1 MRVKS
6 IFKRF
11 ISNQS
16 GLYLSPNASL
26 SERLAFRKAWPYT
39 QLSKHS
45 RLANYSLVLQLVLD
59 YFGIVFDS
67 DFSDVTD
74 LRSLL
79 YVLES
84 KYSITYLLTE
94 PDGQYSGDS
103 GLALYSYDDGIS
115 VNYPS
120 RWFRSKLP
128 SETPNKVIVLT
139 HLLPQSQTSFLALFN
154 RIFNRRYSFLLTI
167 VSVSLLSSMMAL
179 IPTYLVEYI
188 FNAIVPEG
196 QIFLMIQIGFFLLS
210 IRIITHA
217 FGLFNQ
223 FIGIRLELFLG
234 YKTLSLMF
242 YRLLHLSSSFFQ
254 RFSIGDLQQRIG
266 SVQTIRRV
274 LQSSFVSAISSIF
287 AIVLNLVLI
296 YFKSSSFYLLLI
308 LLLLSLAGP
317 AIDIISTTFETY
329 FHYKKLVIISLL
341 NDAILEP
348 LKSIPTVRSLKAED
362 HLFSNYSATRLRLA
376 RLEVKL
382 HLIRSFIAGIDVVV
396 STFII
401 SLFLFAFSSPSLASI
416 LFPASKGISANIS
429 QGYIL
434 LLLSS
439 FTTINSAVRSF
450 SKSFL
455 SLANIYPDVIR
466 LRPLIREASPQTLSQ
481 STHSHSTLTPKVNQ
495 LLVSYSQPKDN
506 SLSTFSFNFSQPS
519 IITGNKTECFK
530 FLSYLYGESLYS
542 KEFLNYSRL
551 ANGSLLESNDLN
563 NQQFY
568 SCFLVA
574 DSLNYSDSV
583 LNNIVDRHYISDH
596 SYLSSCLEVCGFS
609 SDLSDLNVPCS
620 DYLQRFAH
628 QSSFAAQVMICRT
641 LYFQMTPLFIY
652 NWLDPLS
659 TTIRVSILEFCKSH
673 KILLVCYSSSK
684 QVIDLFDMENQC
696 TFPLL
701 IPE

>member
-1 MRVKS
+1 MKIRK
-6 IFKRF
+6 I
-11 ISNQS
+11 ISQLFSTQS
-16 GLYLSPNASL
+16 VLYLSPKASL
-26 SERLAFRKAWPYT
+26 SEHQAFKRAWPYT
-39 QLSKHS
+39 QLSK
-45 RLANYSLVLQLVLD
+45 RKRIADYSLVLQLILD
-59 YFGIVFDS
+59 YFGIAVDPDIS
-67 DFSDVTD
+67 EVTD

-79 YVLES
+79 SVLES
-84 KYSITYLLTE
+84 KYAITYLLAE

-103 GLALYSYDDGIS
+103 GLALHSYDDGVLVS
-115 VNYPS
+115 YPS

-128 SETPNKVIVLT
+128 SEAPNKIIVLT
-139 HLLPQSQTSFLALFN
+139 HLLPQSQTSLIALFN
-154 RIFNRRYSFLLTI
+154 RIFNRRYSFLLAI
-167 VSVSLLSSMMAL
+167 VSVSLLASMMAL

-188 FNAIVPEG
+188 FNSIVPEG
-196 QIFLMIQIGFFLLS
+196 QIFLMVQIGFFLLS

-242 YRLLHLSSSFFQ
+242 YRLLYLPSSFFQ

-308 LLLLSLAGP
+308 LLVLSLAGP
-317 AIDIISTTFETY
+317 AIDMISTIFETY
-329 FHYKKLVIISLL
+329 FHYKKLVLISLL

-348 LKSIPTVRSLKAED
+348 LKSISTVRSLKAEGR
-362 HLFSNYSATRLRLA
+362 LFSNYSATRLRVA

-382 HLIRSFIAGIDVVV
+382 HLIRSFISGIDVVV

-401 SLFLFAFSSPSLASI
+401 ALFLFAFSSPALASI
-416 LFPASKGISANIS
+416 LFPASKGVGSDIS

-455 SLANIYPDVIR
+455 NLANIYPDVIR
-466 LRPLIREASPQTLSQ
+466 LRPLLREASLSSSPQ
-481 STHSHSTLTPKVNQ
+481 LTVPSKVDQ
-495 LLVSYSQPKDN
+495 LLITYSRPKSN
-506 SLSTFSFNFSQPS
+506 SFSTVSFNFSQPS
-519 IITGNKTECFK
+519 IVTGDKVECFK
-530 FLSYLYGESLYS
+530 FLSYLYGESLYF
-542 KEFLNYSRL
+542 KEFSNYSRL
-551 ANGSLLESNDLN
+551 VNGLKPEEKTLVS
-563 NQQFY
+563 QQMY
-568 SCFLVA
+568 SCFIVS

-583 LNNIVDRHYISDH
+583 LNNIVDRQYISDRN
-596 SYLSSCLEVCGFS
+596 YLSSCLDVCGLS
-609 SDLSDLNVPCS
+609 SKISDLDVPCS
-620 DYLQRFAH
+620 DYLQRFAKK
-628 QSSFAAQVMICRT
+628 SSFTAQVMVCRA
-641 LYFQMTPLFIY
+641 LYFRMTPIYIY

-659 TTIRVSILEFCKSH
+659 PTISVSILEFCKLH
-673 KILLVCYSSSK
+673 NILLVCYSSSK
-684 QVIDLFDMENQC
+684 QVIDLFDSENQC
-696 TFPLL
+696 TYPFLMPD
-701 IPE
+701 